1 MLGEFNTDRTQFG
14 ELTAEIRLKQNT
26 HEDFVGIEELVDRH
40 HNQVASFEVWANNHQ
55 WKRFHESH
63 YDWWAFPI
71 DKPSSHG
78 YAWTVYDGDVAQ
90 LRQRKAFV
98 NQYLLGVE
106 LVAASWGWD
115 VRRRKN
121 IHNTREDQKWNEW
134 PVRLYKAAQST
145 KLFGFHDFHNSL
157 KDYAK
162 RLIRSGE
169 SMVFRGEDLT
179 DYFMSEE

>member
-1 MLGEFNTDRTQFG
+1 MLGDINTGQRPLG
-14 ELTAEIRLKQNT
+14 ELTAEIRLKYNT
-26 HEDFVGIEELVDRH
+26 HEEFVGIEELIDRH
-40 HNQVASFEVWANNHQ
+40 REQVASFEAWANNHQ
-55 WKRFHESH
+55 WNQFHDSH

-78 YAWTVYDGDVAQ
+78 YAWTVYDGEVAQ
-90 LRQRKAFV
+90 LRSQKPFV
-98 NQYLLGVE
+98 NRYLLGVE

-115 VRRRKN
+115 VRRRKSIN
-121 IHNTREDQKWNEW
+121 EPREEQHWNDW

-145 KLFGFHDFHNSL
+145 KLFGFHDFHLSL

-169 SMVFRGEDLT
+169 SMVFRGDDLSE
-179 DYFMSEE
+179 YFLADE